1 MLRLIPNC
9 PINLIELAKMSD
21 SDFEKF
27 NTELGLAMKVLKYQ
41 KAGAVKVI
49 KATNHEMIERETA
62 VILDRVAKLDLEFD
76 EKEDQVDMC
85 KAMEDNNRK
94 MEVTG
99 AIKGM
104 RRLGASEDS
113 IITDVMEMYSVT
125 REYVLAIL
133 KEQAA

>member
-1 MLRLIPNC
+1 
-9 PINLIELAKMSD
+9 
-21 SDFEKF
+21 
-27 NTELGLAMKVLKYQ
+27 
-41 KAGAVKVI
+41 
-49 KATNHEMIERETA
+49 
-62 VILDRVAKLDLEFD
+62 
-76 EKEDQVDMC
+76 MC

-113 IITDVMEMYSVT
+113 IITDVMETFSVT

-133 KEQAA
+133 KEMVA

>member
-1 MLRLIPNC
+1 M
-9 PINLIELAKMSD
+9 
-21 SDFEKF
+21 
-27 NTELGLAMKVLKYQ
+27 
-41 KAGAVKVI
+41 
-49 KATNHEMIERETA
+49 
-62 VILDRVAKLDLEFD
+62 
-76 EKEDQVDMC
+76 DMC

-113 IITDVMEMYSVT
+113 IITDVMETFSVT

-133 KEQAA
+133 KEMVA